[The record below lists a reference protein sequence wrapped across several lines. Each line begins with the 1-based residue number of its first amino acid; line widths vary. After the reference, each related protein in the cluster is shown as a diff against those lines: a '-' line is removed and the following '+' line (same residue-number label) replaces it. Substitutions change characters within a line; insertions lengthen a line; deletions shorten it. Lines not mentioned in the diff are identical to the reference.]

1 MQVIIDQI
9 TSRIRSFDSSL
20 SEQTVARLVR
30 AVLEAMDA
38 RELERERTTEEMSLL
53 NYQQRNQ
60 PWRR

>member
-9 TSRIRSFDSSL
+9 TSRIRSFDSNL

-30 AVLEAMDA
+30 AVLEAMEA
-38 RELERERTTEEMSLL
+38 RELERARTTEEMSLL

>member
-9 TSRIRSFDSSL
+9 TSRIRSFDSNL

>member
-9 TSRIRSFDSSL
+9 TSRIRTFDSSL

-38 RELERERTTEEMSLL
+38 RELERERLSEETSLL

>member
-9 TSRIRSFDSSL
+9 TSRIRSFDSTL